1 MPIAHPCDPPHRSDN
16 FMAESG
22 FLQDNS
28 GREKRERENFS
39 SPTVIYA
46 DIVQGGGPHKK
57 GFAGKEE

>member
-1 MPIAHPCDPPHRSDN
+1 
-16 FMAESG
+16 MAESG
-22 FLQDNS
+22 FLRDNS

-46 DIVQGGGPHKK
+46 DILQGGGPHKK